1 MIIMKWKKKR
11 KYYLLYFPT
20 IKLNEWMKERK
31 KRNENRSDGKRN
43 RRTLY
48 TTNQRLALDWMIGW
62 VLCGSRS
69 RCEEECKWA
78 VREQRLLITR
88 SNREVSCA
96 ERNCLPPLVF
106 CLSVCLGLVFLRCC
120 FLVTSVEETLEV
132 VDNSHT
138 KDRQTGSS
146 WRIVTQTDSSF
157 HHAHSLYA
165 EHNQRKQQRVE
176 FKTTRCVF

>member
-1 MIIMKWKKKR
+1 MIIMKFKKKR

-106 CLSVCLGLVFLRCC
+106 CLSVCLGLVLSSC
-120 FLVTSVEETLEV
+120 V
-132 VDNSHT
+132 VVFWWQVWRRLWRWWTTHT
-138 KDRQTGSS
+138 QQTG
-146 WRIVTQTDSSF
+146 RQ
-157 HHAHSLYA
+157 AAA
-165 EHNQRKQQRVE
+165 EG
-176 FKTTRCVF
+176 